1 VGFETSAIGYFIAAL
16 AFLILGVIF
25 VAAWH
30 KSGIGNVLVIAVFG
44 SVVWAAAAAYEAIFG
59 FSSSILVASL
69 ELLRSGAWLGFLLAL
84 LFRVNSLGWSS
95 AFLRFSVVGA
105 TAVLV
110 VEGAILA
117 TASVSIIPSVVGF
130 DARILANI
138 LLSLLGI
145 TLVEQLIRNTPSA
158 QRWSIKF
165 LCLGLGG
172 MFAFDFYLYSDALL
186 LKNIDSDIWAA
197 RGFANAIIVPLVAV
211 SAGRNP
217 QWDLDIFVSRSFVF
231 HTTTL
236 LMTGAYLLAMASGGY
251 YVRIYGG
258 TWGGVAQ
265 MIFLFGAVVVLV
277 VVLFSGQMR
286 ARLRVFM
293 SKNFFNYRYDYRE
306 EWLKFINTLSS
317 DKLDSNI
324 KERVIAAIS
333 EIVES
338 PAGLLWLKRE
348 DSQFVMTNSWNMGF
362 SQNYSA
368 DDNHSLVDFLRWRQ
382 WVVDLEEYKRQPE
395 IYEELILPDWLLR
408 LESAWLIVPLLDQ
421 LELRGFV
428 VLTHSR
434 AKMPINWEVRDLLLT
449 TSRQATNY
457 IALLEANEALVDA
470 RQFEAFNRLSAYV
483 VHDLKNVVAQLSL
496 VVSNAEKHK
505 GNPAFM
511 EDAIGTV
518 QNAATKMNKM
528 LVQLRKGSTGSA
540 ELSRIEL
547 NGLMTKVV
555 GRRVLEH
562 PIPDFVAMGD
572 NVFVVTDAERLST
585 VIEHLVQNAQEATPD
600 AGEVTVSLS
609 CTGEFATISIADNGC
624 GMDEK
629 FVQERLF
636 RPFDTTKGN
645 AGMGIGVY
653 ESREFVRGHGGSI
666 NVQTRPGKGT
676 VFRVNLKI
684 ADQVPKL
691 DDNPINSAI

>member
-1 VGFETSAIGYFIAAL
+1 MVFETSAVGYFIAAL
-16 AFLILGVIF
+16 AFLVLGIIF
-25 VAAWH
+25 VSAWH
-30 KSGIGNVLVIAVFG
+30 KSGIGNFLVFAVFS
-44 SVVWAAAAAYEAIFG
+44 SVAWAAAAGYEATAG
-59 FSSSILVASL
+59 SPSSIPVASL
-69 ELLRSGAWLGFLLAL
+69 ELLRSGAWLGFLLVL
-84 LFRVNSLGWSS
+84 LFRVHSAGWSS
-95 AFLRFSVVGA
+95 AFLRFSVLGA
-105 TAVLV
+105 AAVLI

-117 TASVSIIPSVVGF
+117 TATVSTIPSVVGF
-130 DARILANI
+130 DIRILANI
-138 LLSLLGI
+138 LLSLLGV

-165 LCLGLGG
+165 LCLGVGG

-186 LKNIDSDIWAA
+186 LKSIDSDIWAA
-197 RGFANAIIVPLVAV
+197 RGFANALIVPLVAV

-236 LMTGAYLLAMASGGY
+236 LMTGGYLLAMAIGGY

-265 MIFLFGAVVVLV
+265 MIFLFGAVVILI

-306 EWLKFINTLSS
+306 EWLTFINTLSG

-338 PAGLLWLKRE
+338 PAGLLWLKQE
-348 DSQFVMTNSWNMGF
+348 NGQFVMTNSWNMSF
-362 SQNYSA
+362 SQTYSA

-395 IYEELILPDWLLR
+395 IYEELSLPDWLLR
-408 LESAWLIVPLLDQ
+408 LESAWLIVPLLDR

-428 VLTHSR
+428 VLTRSR
-434 AKMPINWEVRDLLLT
+434 AKMLINWEVRDLLLT

-511 EDAIGTV
+511 DDAIGTV

-528 LVQLRKGSTGSA
+528 LVQLRKGNAGSA
-540 ELSRIEL
+540 ELSRVEL
-547 NGLMTKVV
+547 NGLMKKVV
-555 GRRVLEH
+555 ERRVLER
-562 PIPDFVAMGD
+562 PIPDFVAMDD
-572 NVFVVTDAERLST
+572 NVFVVTDAERLGT
-585 VIEHLVQNAQEATPD
+585 VIEHLVQNAQDATPD
-600 AGEVTVSLS
+600 GGEVSVSLS
-609 CTGEFATISIADNGC
+609 CTDEFVTISITDNGC

-666 NVQTRPGKGT
+666 NVQTSPGKGT

-684 ADQVPKL
+684 ANPEPKS
-691 DDNPINSAI
+691 DDSLINSVV